1 MAKGLPAT
9 QTYNCLPKT
18 DSNISL
24 SLSPLSLSL
33 SLSLSLFTSLPLS
46 AILYLSLCCV
56 REQTST
62 RPQHPNTFPTPL
74 PLLNSPPTLPPHL
87 LDTSPTIPQHL
98 PITSSTPTQHFP
110 SMFPSGQTS
119 QPDPLESRYT
129 RSTCYSFSRH
139 IYPKRQTK

>member
-1 MAKGLPAT
+1 MFPERLVGSPDKMCYKLCLHPSQVPPHHLLNTSSTLPQHLNT
-9 QTYNCLPKT
+9 SPTSSTLP
-18 DSNISL
+18 N
-24 SLSPLSLSL
+24 
-33 SLSLSLFTSLPLS
+33 
-46 AILYLSLCCV
+46 
-56 REQTST
+56 TST
-62 RPQHPNTFPTPL
+62 GPQHLNTFPTPL
-74 PLLNSPPTLPPHL
+74 HLLNSSPTLPQHL
-87 LDTSPTIPQHL
+87 LNTSPTIPQHL